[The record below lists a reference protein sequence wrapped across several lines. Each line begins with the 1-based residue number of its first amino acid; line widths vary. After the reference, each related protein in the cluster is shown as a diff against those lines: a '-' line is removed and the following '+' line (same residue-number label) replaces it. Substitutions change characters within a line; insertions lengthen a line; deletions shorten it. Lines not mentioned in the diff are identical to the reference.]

1 MSTIPAGVEDASM
14 VTQGAVFEPDV
25 ISLMKSA
32 LDGAATF
39 LPRGKRTPSIR
50 VKMASRILAAV
61 AAGERDPAQLIIA
74 ALLEGV
80 DE

>member
-1 MSTIPAGVEDASM
+1 M
-14 VTQGAVFEPDV
+14 VMQGAAFEPEV
-25 ISLMKSA
+25 ITLMKSA
-32 LDGAATF
+32 LDGAATL
-39 LPRGKRTPSIR
+39 LPQNRRTASTR

-61 AAGERDPAQLIIA
+61 AKGERNPAQLIIA

>member
-1 MSTIPAGVEDASM
+1 M
-14 VTQGAVFEPDV
+14 VTQGAAFEPEV
-25 ISLMKSA
+25 INLMKSA
-32 LDGAATF
+32 LDGAATL
-39 LPRGKRTPSIR
+39 LPQNRRTPSTK

-61 AAGERDPAQLIIA
+61 AKGERNPAQLIIA

>member
-1 MSTIPAGVEDASM
+1 M
-14 VTQGAVFEPDV
+14 VTQGTVFEPAV
-25 ISLMKSA
+25 ITLMKST

-39 LPRGKRTPSIR
+39 LPQGKRTPSIK

-61 AAGERDPAQLIIA
+61 AKGERDPAQLIIA
-74 ALLEGV
+74 ALLEGM